1 MTRSDEYP
9 ARLPGNP
16 EKIRLYAY
24 ACGDCKTLGLH
35 ERKNPEIFRAGDA
48 LMVSANTLTLLQVK
62 GVNPWPERRKA

>member
-1 MTRSDEYP
+1 MTREHECP
-9 ARLPGNP
+9 ARVPGNP

-24 ACGDCKTLGLH
+24 LHGDHKTLGLRK
-35 ERKNPEIFRAGDA
+35 RKNPEIFEAGDA